1 MGRPAQNYLA
11 MTQITVDQSQYSHPP
26 QQQQLSNGEQAILD
40 DLSGEYGHILGEEDD
55 QVSEITDP
63 SIAQERPTDAYL
75 SVSYHIVFSPSYQ
88 VPVLYFNA
96 FRPGM

>member
-1 MGRPAQNYLA
+1 MGRPAQSYLS
-11 MTQITVDQSQYSHPP
+11 MTQITADQSQNSHL
-26 QQQQLSNGEQAILD
+26 QQQPSSREQAILD
-40 DLSGEYGHILGEEDD
+40 DLSGEYGHILSEEDE

-63 SIAQERPTDAYL
+63 SIAQELPTNAYL

-96 FRPGM
+96 FLPGM